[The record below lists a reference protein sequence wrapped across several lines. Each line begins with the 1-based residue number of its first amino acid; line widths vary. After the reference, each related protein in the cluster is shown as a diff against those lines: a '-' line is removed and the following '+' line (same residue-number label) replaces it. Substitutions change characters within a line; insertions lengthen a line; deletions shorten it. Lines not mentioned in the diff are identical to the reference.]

1 MAGLPAVSL
10 AKNVSARIREARTGT
25 SGGSAPKNLVVPPV
39 AMGSDPGARTV
50 NPTHIVTERPSRALV
65 ASTCRRLQRF
75 FQHVIL
81 LDHSGNITTA
91 QRIALMKRCLV
102 FPT

>member
-1 MAGLPAVSL
+1 
-10 AKNVSARIREARTGT
+10 
-25 SGGSAPKNLVVPPV
+25 
-39 AMGSDPGARTV
+39 MGSDPGARTV
-50 NPTHIVTERPSRALV
+50 NLTHIVTERPSRALV

-81 LDHSGNITTA
+81 LNHSGNITTA